1 MTNIMMNTTDAKE
14 QFSDLINQVAHNK
27 ERVLLSRR
35 GKDIAAIIPIEDFK
49 LLLTTQDKYDLRE
62 ALDSFKESRDKGT
75 FTLNQLK
82 EEIGA

>member
-1 MTNIMMNTTDAKE
+1 MMNTIDAKE

-62 ALDSFKESRDKGT
+62 AMDSLKESRDKGT
-75 FTLNQLK
+75 FTLTQLK